1 MARNLL
7 ARRLPD
13 KSLEQTMKPQRAFG
27 LVTATVLAACAAA
40 WLTPPLQVPAFAVT
54 ADGESAPVVFSVR

>member
-1 MARNLL
+1 
-7 ARRLPD
+7 
-13 KSLEQTMKPQRAFG
+13 MKPQRAFG